1 MIDPNVVT
9 LTVDQ
14 HDYAGW
20 KSVEISAG
28 IERQARS
35 FEVSIT
41 WQWPGTEISHPITPG
56 AACEVRIGGE
66 LILTGW
72 VFAAPISYDGKQV
85 TLKIS
90 GRSKT
95 ADLIDCSAINRPS
108 QWKEVGVLKI
118 VEALAAPYGLSVISE
133 IPETSKMA
141 DHTIEPAETVFKS
154 IDRLLTLFRIFSTDD
169 EYGNVVLARPGSRGQ
184 SADALELGKNV
195 LSTVIARD
203 FSGLFSEY
211 RVIGQQTGNDQ
222 TFGKESSEVSAE
234 VTDDRHDDP
243 AHKKRL
249 RVLVVHEDAP
259 ITPKLALSRANWERG
274 QRAGKALLTTY
285 KVQGWRQSNGALW
298 RHNTMVRVID
308 PVIGFTS
315 RNMLISAVTYSL
327 SDQGTIT
334 TLVVGPPEGFQAE
347 PGDPNKRSKVQ
358 VNQDAYSWLLP
369 IDEETTS

>member
-9 LTVDQ
+9 LTVGD

-41 WQWPGTEISHPITPG
+41 WQWPGTEVAHPIMPG

-72 VFAAPISYDGKQV
+72 VFAAPINYDGKQV

-95 ADLIDCSAINRPS
+95 ADLIDCAAINKPS
-108 QWKEVGVLKI
+108 QWKDVGVLTI
-118 VEALAAPYGLSVISE
+118 VQALAAPYALSVISE

-141 DHTIEPAETVFKS
+141 DHTIEPAESVFKS

-169 EYGNVVLARPGSRGQ
+169 EFGNVVLARPGSRGQ

-195 LSTVIARD
+195 LSAIIARD

-211 RVIGQQTGNDQ
+211 RVIGQQTGNDK
-222 TFGKESSEVSAE
+222 TFGKEAAEVSAV
-234 VTDDRHDDP
+234 VTDDRN
-243 AHKKRL
+243 KERL
-249 RVLVVHEDAP
+249 RVLILHEDAP

-298 RHNTMVRVID
+298 RHNTMVQVVD
-308 PVIGFTS
+308 PVIGLG

-327 SDQGTIT
+327 SDLGTIT
-334 TLVVGPPEGFQAE
+334 TLLVGPPEGFQAE

-358 VNQDAYSWLLP
+358 LNQDAYSWLLP
-369 IDEETTS
+369 IDEETTA